1 MEFAKP
7 LLQQLVQIELAR
19 MMRQKLLQ
27 LMLNVIAISKDVS
40 QKELDVLP
48 QEPLVRVI
56 LGQLMNAVNLL
67 VPQVIV
73 LLAQQVKLLE
83 LLVKL
88 KHALMLQQHSKQMLN
103 ALPIHFSVLQIMV
116 VDVLNQAV
124 VKL

>member
-7 LLQQLVQIELAR
+7 LLQQLAQIELAR
-19 MMRQKLLQ
+19 MMQQKLLQ

-40 QKELDVLP
+40 LKELDVLH

-67 VPQVIV
+67 VPPVIV

-83 LLVKL
+83 LLVKQ
-88 KHALMLQQHSKQMLN
+88 KHALMLQQHSNQMQN
-103 ALPIHFSVLQIMV
+103 ALPIHFNVLQIME
-116 VDVLNQAV
+116 VDVLNQVV
-124 VKL
+124 VKQ